1 MEEGPGLL
9 LQDRERKTMHGQDRL
24 RLELLAQDEIF
35 SFSLAPAL
43 PVVVVYKGHGS
54 RPKGRCDFLIPTGP
68 LYSFLTLFSHTNP
81 YGASVPERPVC
92 QVVFWQIHQ
101 WH

>member
-1 MEEGPGLL
+1 MGKIG
-9 LQDRERKTMHGQDRL
+9 L

-43 PVVVVYKGHGS
+43 PVVGWFTRAMVPGPKVVATSLIS
-54 RPKGRCDFLIPTGP
+54 RGP

-92 QVVFWQIHQ
+92 QVVF
-101 WH
+101 